1 MLDPPYK
8 VGPLPP
14 DSGKVMNTSIKGL
27 VDVPKERNLAN
38 VANSI
43 NLIECE
49 SPSAYTVT
57 NAFSLARL
65 GSVMSRKGEGW
76 FIDEKTWKEAHT
88 LEERLK
94 DAKDTSF
101 GAPVRTTW
109 AGWMNSFPGS
119 SVPQFAMDGA
129 TGKPKK
135 LPKGAIKP
143 GWSWTGWCVPVSRLL
158 SVGF

>member
-27 VDVPKERNLAN
+27 VDTPKERNLAN
-38 VANSI
+38 VANSV

-49 SPSAYTVT
+49 TPSAYTVT
-57 NAFSLARL
+57 NAYSLARL

-76 FIDEKTWKEAHT
+76 FMDEKTWREAHT

-94 DAKDTSF
+94 
-101 GAPVRTTW
+101 
-109 AGWMNSFPGS
+109 GWFFFALS
-119 SVPQFAMDGA
+119 SV
-129 TGKPKK
+129 
-135 LPKGAIKP
+135 
-143 GWSWTGWCVPVSRLL
+143 GWC
-158 SVGF
+158 